1 MSKSIVGALGLL
13 VVLVVILIIWF
24 PREYTGTRKAKRPKA
39 IETLKSLNA
48 KEVTRIVLSKGKGT
62 VELARKGDAWVVASS
77 YGYPADGA
85 QVEKI
90 LQSLKAMSG
99 EVEEGSLSDSH
110 AEFEVDKES
119 GGVLRLYGKDEK
131 GEDSKLLA
139 SLVVG
144 KLATGYGLA
153 ANRVYVRF
161 GDDPETYSVESDVRS
176 DARLYS
182 KDLEGKSYLLTEI
195 VKLPDDVEVETVR
208 LERPEKADVIVERR
222 YREVPAE
229 KPEETANASEG
240 EKEKEKEGEEKK
252 PETKKEPYYVV
263 TSGSEVHEV
272 QKSEEWTA
280 RGLLDRGKSI
290 RIEDAAEPKDL
301 SEYGLDRPQL
311 RATVAYRKKDDPN
324 AELQRLVLLF
334 GNAKKDEKGS
344 TRGYYFTVDEE
355 KFRGRIYVIP
365 DYTFDS
371 WSKEVKDFLPKP
383 KEEPKPEAKEEAK
396 PETKEEP
403 KPPQGGEAP
412 PAGQSNP
419 LEPAPPPGG

>member
-24 PREYTGTRKAKRPKA
+24 PREYTGTRTAKRPKA
-39 IETLKSLNA
+39 IEALKSLNA

-62 VELARKGDAWVVASS
+62 VELARKGDEWVVASS
-77 YGYPADGA
+77 YGYPADSV
-85 QVEKI
+85 QVEKV

-99 EVEEGSLSDSH
+99 EAEEGSLSDSH

-119 GGVLRLYGKDEK
+119 GGFLRLYGKDES

-144 KLATGYGLA
+144 KLAAGYGLG

-161 GDDPETYSVESDVRS
+161 GDEPETYSVESDIRS

-182 KDLEGKSYLLTEI
+182 KDLEGRSYLLTEI

-229 KPEETANASEG
+229 KPEETASSSEG
-240 EKEKEKEGEEKK
+240 EKEGAEKK

-263 TSGSEVHEV
+263 TSGSEVHEIE
-272 QKSEEWTA
+272 KSEEWTA

-290 RIEDAAEPKDL
+290 RIEDAAEPKEL

-311 RATVAYRKKDDPN
+311 RATVAYRKKDDPD
-324 AELQRLVLLF
+324 AELKRLVLLF

-344 TRGYYFTVDEE
+344 TRGYYFTIDEE

-371 WSKEVKDFLPKP
+371 WAKEVKDFLPKP
-383 KEEPKPEAKEEAK
+383 KEEPKPEAKEEPK
-396 PETKEEP
+396 PEAKEEP
-403 KPPQGGEAP
+403 KPEAK
-412 PAGQSNP
+412 
-419 LEPAPPPGG
+419 E